1 MTAIQRAYGSGPPR
15 KITARAA
22 AAFGVDTVIGSTGSA
37 IWHDVAMFPPVD
49 DKIIQEG
56 YADFAERWNPIIDVF
71 DDRIPF
77 RA

>member
-1 MTAIQRAYGSGPPR
+1 
-15 KITARAA
+15 
-22 AAFGVDTVIGSTGSA
+22 
-37 IWHDVAMFPPVD
+37 MFPPVD